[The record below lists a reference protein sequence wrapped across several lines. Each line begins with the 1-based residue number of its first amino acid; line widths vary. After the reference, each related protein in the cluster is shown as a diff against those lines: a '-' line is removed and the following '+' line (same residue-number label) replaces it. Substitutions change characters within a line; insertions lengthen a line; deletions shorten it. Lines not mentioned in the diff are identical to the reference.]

1 MILNIS
7 ILRCITNCIISYNI
21 MLNYNIPHEHAVGPC
36 SSQYVHSQAMVR
48 TSVIRKGGDTV
59 GNPHRAQ
66 FF

>member
-1 MILNIS
+1 
-7 ILRCITNCIISYNI
+7 